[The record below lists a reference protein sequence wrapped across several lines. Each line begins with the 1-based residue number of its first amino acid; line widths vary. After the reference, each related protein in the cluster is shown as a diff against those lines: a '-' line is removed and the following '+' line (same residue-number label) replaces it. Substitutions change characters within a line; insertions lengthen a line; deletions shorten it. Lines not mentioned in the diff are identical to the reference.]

1 MVQVN
6 GKLRARLSLGRDEA
20 QDKEQVFK
28 AAKSEA
34 AVKRYLENKKPV
46 KEIFV
51 KGKLVNLVVR

>member
-1 MVQVN
+1 M
-6 GKLRARLSLGRDEA
+6 SLGRDEA